1 MFTIKL
7 THTYTHTP
15 SLLLLLLLLRCV
27 AALVDPVS
35 SVNELNAAVEAECF
49 VGERAQGSSP
59 NEREREC
66 GVHGRE
72 RVCCVYLLLFFLK
85 ASMYVRACVCV
96 RAKFRFHFH
105 FDGVSRRLFRCLF
118 AIGKQRKRKRERRAE
133 AEANK
138 MAPNNITTHTK
149 KKL

>member
-1 MFTIKL
+1 ML
-7 THTYTHTP
+7 CGGE
-15 SLLLLLLLLRCV
+15 SAR
-27 AALVDPVS
+27 
-35 SVNELNAAVEAECF
+35 ELSH
-49 VGERAQGSSP
+49 RK
-59 NEREREC
+59 RERESAGC
-66 GVHGRE
+66 TGDS
-72 RVCCVYLLLFFLK
+72 VCVAFICCFFFEG
-85 ASMYVRACVCV
+85 RACTCVPVCV

-118 AIGKQRKRKRERRAE
+118 AIGKQRKRERRAE

>member
-1 MFTIKL
+1 
-7 THTYTHTP
+7 
-15 SLLLLLLLLRCV
+15 
-27 AALVDPVS
+27 
-35 SVNELNAAVEAECF
+35 
-49 VGERAQGSSP
+49 
-59 NEREREC
+59 
-66 GVHGRE
+66 
-72 RVCCVYLLLFFLK
+72 
-85 ASMYVRACVCV
+85 MYVRACVCV